1 MIPVSARN
9 IQFVGHTDQIGRGDG
24 VQVMVHKGHAFV
36 GHMFSD
42 GFTITDVSDPR
53 QPRPINFV
61 AAPPNSRA
69 FHLQTHGDLLLTV
82 NAPNIWVLQG
92 YSDPNDYFK
101 ASITE
106 TFTKR
111 EKTFTAGCVSSTSR
125 SLPSLARSDSCQSM
139 GWVCTACGMSAG
151 AMPTPRVIGWALPTT
166 YWQSS
171 TWPSRRAPKSSAAG
185 GCPACTLQAA
195 RRQAGGRRYA
205 LHHAIVS
212 GNLAYAAWRDGGM
225 TILDVAD
232 PTAPKLLAHRNWCP
246 PFGGGTHTPLPLPGR
261 NFAVFADEGN
271 LDNCANGI
279 QHCWVFDVREPTN
292 PVQIAAFPTPAE
304 EDYCK
309 KGAKFGPHNLHEN
322 RPGSFQSEELIF
334 ATYQNAGVRKSQLT
348 PSYLRRRGAR
358 YLSMS
363 PLRQRHDR
371 GHAGAEPLGHHLI
384 SGVRCLPFRPAA
396 DKKCCARRLDLPAA
410 C

>member
-9 IQFVGHTDQIGRGDG
+9 IQFVGHTDQNGRGDG

-82 NAPNIWVLQG
+82 NAPNVWVLQG

-111 EKTFTAGCVSSTSR
+111 EKTFTAGLRVFDISKPAEPREIGFMPVDGLGLHRLWYVGGRYAYASCHWLGFTDHVLAIIDMAEPTR
-125 SLPSLARSDSCQSM
+125 PEVVGRWWLPGM
-139 GWVCTACGMSAG
+139 HTASGE
-151 AMPTPRVIGWALPTT
+151 TPSW
-166 YWQSS
+166 S
-171 TWPSRRAPKSSAAG
+171 
-185 GCPACTLQAA
+185 
-195 RRQAGGRRYA
+195 GRRYA
-205 LHHAIVS
+205 LHHAIVA

-246 PFGGGTHTPLPLPGR
+246 PFGGGTHRWHCPAATSRSLPMRATWTIAPTAFSVAGCSM
-261 NFAVFADEGN
+261 
-271 LDNCANGI
+271 CAS
-279 QHCWVFDVREPTN
+279 Q
-292 PVQIAAFPTPAE
+292 PTPSRSAHSRPRS
-304 EDYCK
+304 K
-309 KGAKFGPHNLHEN
+309 KTIAKRARNLVPIICS
-322 RPGSFQSEELIF
+322 RTAL
-334 ATYQNAGVRKSQLT
+334 
-348 PSYLRRRGAR
+348 AR
-358 YLSMS
+358 S
-363 PLRQRHDR
+363 R
-371 GHAGAEPLGHHLI
+371 
-384 SGVRCLPFRPAA
+384 
-396 DKKCCARRLDLPAA
+396 ARN
-410 C
+410 